1 MDHHLH
7 WLPFDN
13 TGHLCFLFHGV
24 WIVWFN
30 NMFSLWWWWILSWRH
45 RFPAGATRPHC
56 SYLRHQS
63 PLLGP
68 HSTVLHDH
76 LGDTNQESAAQQH
89 HLLHL
94 RLWCVDQ
101 CLLHGLCCYGKVQ
114 YLNPRLVFRYI
125 WVTNRH
131 TVYSMCLYSHSRS
144 VLCCRYLVI
153 SQPLWYRFRRTIRVS
168 LVVCVIVWTLSLVT
182 ILFISL
188 APDFIYSIILF
199 SIFLLLPFPVLV
211 FSLVGTLKSLS
222 ASIAV
227 HSREKQRIVGVLILV
242 LLNYTLLF
250 LPTIILSFCRTFNS
264 LLHGT
269 SFTLIQFS
277 PLANLVLYVFMRKG
291 TIDHLPCGWKI
302 RNRNNRSSVDSRL
315 SLGR

>member
-1 MDHHLH
+1 MDDGPLMYESYNSTLSDYQGYCNITL
-7 WLPFDN
+7 WSKFD
-13 TGHLCFLFHGV
+13 LFY
-24 WIVWFN
+24 IFN
-30 NMFSLWWWWILSWRH
+30 FTSVSQNSSDSSIS
-45 RFPAGATRPHC
+45 
-56 SYLRHQS
+56 SDIQS
-63 PLLGP
+63 
-68 HSTVLHDH
+68 VLHVTRWIIICTGFPLTILAIYAFYSMVRHDH
-76 LGDTNQESAAQQH
+76 IAPIYVIN
-89 HLLHL
+89 LLCSDL
-94 RLWCVDQ
+94 IQ
-101 CLLHGLCCYGKVQ
+101 LCCMI
-114 YLNPRLVFRYI
+114 I
-125 WVTNRH
+125 WVTQTKSQQLNNI
-131 TVYSMCLYSHSRS
+131 TCFIYVFGVLTS
-144 VLCCRYLVI
+144 VCFMVCVAMERYLVI